1 MSPILSVIDIVIM
14 SKVFVSIV
22 IVFHKV
28 LHLGELR
35 SQVSLGTLIF
45 AIKAGA
51 YPKITLPSPFLL
63 IGSRPYCTLVG

>member
-28 LHLGELR
+28 LHLGELC
-35 SQVSLGTLIF
+35 SQVSWGTLIF
-45 AIKAGA
+45 ANKAVA
-51 YPKITLPSPFLL
+51 YPKITLPSPILW
-63 IGSRPYCTLVG
+63 ISSRPYCTLVG

>member
-22 IVFHKV
+22 LVFYKV
-28 LHLGELR
+28 LHLGELC
-35 SQVSLGTLIF
+35 SQVSWDTLIF
-45 AIKAGA
+45 ESKAGA
-51 YPKITLPSPFLL
+51 YPKITLPSPFLW